1 MTRRTPF
8 ANRIGSLC
16 AVSAVLALSL
26 ATSEAQAQ
34 DATIRTE
41 AFISTVNRT
50 RVTADAHMG
59 GCGVRL
65 ADAVQEETGL
75 NCPNNWVTFSCIG
88 THTTKANAMRLFDSA
103 QLAFVTGRR
112 VAVWVDDVRK
122 HSGFCFASRLD
133 VLSS

>member
-16 AVSAVLALSL
+16 AVFAVLALSL

-34 DATIRTE
+34 DATIRPVG
-41 AFISTVNRT
+41 FNSTVTRT
-50 RVTADAHMG
+50 RVAADDHMG
-59 GCGVRL
+59 GCAVRL
-65 ADAVQEETGL
+65 SHAVQEATGL
-75 NCPNNWVTFSCIG
+75 NCSDNWITFSCIG

-122 HSGFCFASRLD
+122 HSGVCFASRLD
-133 VLSS
+133 VHPG